1 VPSITSIHNNN
12 NNNNDHRVRFIENVQ
27 ESRDTE
33 TNNLK
38 FKDILSKSS
47 KSEPSANLLSNGQG
61 EVTKPASNS
70 ELQRSLKYL
79 LKK

>member
-12 NNNNDHRVRFIENVQ
+12 NEQRVRFIENVQ

-61 EVTKPASNS
+61 EVTKPAPNS
-70 ELQRSLKYL
+70 ELQRSLKDL
-79 LKK
+79 LKKYK